1 MGKRVREN
9 TFLKFESVI
18 LTIIL
23 ILWIIIISLNRLTYH
38 NNKKGIIPLE
48 KKLQDTEL
56 NIKDKNNKLDE
67 INNNIKKYNN
77 IENSI
82 NNTKKEYFN
91 NIKKLEDALFDGHP
105 IVSGSCI
112 NITLQELLKICPRK
126 RRRKDAFQGLQKTLN
141 KMGVTLNIKS
151 QKG

>member
-1 MGKRVREN
+1 M
-9 TFLKFESVI
+9 FLELMQALFSSMTEKVQQPMTDFR
-18 LTIIL
+18 
-23 ILWIIIISLNRLTYH
+23 RLC
-38 NNKKGIIPLE
+38 LEAE
-48 KKLQDTEL
+48 KKNEL
-56 NIKDKNNKLDE
+56 DAAPVDMNDGQQPGDP
-67 INNNIKKYNN
+67 YADD
-77 IENSI
+77 
-82 NNTKKEYFN
+82 
-91 NIKKLEDALFDGHP
+91 IKKLEDALFDGHP

>member
-1 MGKRVREN
+1 MQALFSTMQEAEQQPMTDFRRLCLEAEGKNE
-9 TFLKFESVI
+9 L
-18 LTIIL
+18 
-23 ILWIIIISLNRLTYH
+23 
-38 NNKKGIIPLE
+38 
-48 KKLQDTEL
+48 DTTPVVEG
-56 NIKDKNNKLDE
+56 DHGQSEDP
-67 INNNIKKYNN
+67 YA
-77 IENSI
+77 SD
-82 NNTKKEYFN
+82 
-91 NIKKLEDALFDGHP
+91 IKKLEDALFDGHP